1 MVCKDFVAEAK
12 KKLPFNALC
21 VSAWRPPVY
30 FSLFPL
36 NVLPQMLQWNFH
48 WQSDPGGH
56 IHGAQPCECQ
66 KNDDHAPGWA
76 SYLMHRL
83 QAWTQQTLS
92 LKPAFWSVG
101 NSRRLSSHRSWWWIS
116 TWKPG
121 QIDTEGGIFY
131 LPKFETQGEIG
142 LKKTSQELFKN
153 ASCVRS
159 SPEVHK
165 KTILSERWAQFKY
178 DE

>member
-1 MVCKDFVAEAK
+1 MHFVSVRDDPQYTSVCFRWMFYLRCYSETFID
-12 KKLPFNALC
+12 
-21 VSAWRPPVY
+21 
-30 FSLFPL
+30 SLTLGDTFTVH
-36 NVLPQMLQWNFH
+36 N
-48 WQSDPGGH
+48 
-56 IHGAQPCECQ
+56 PCECQ